1 MGEVKKLL
9 IVDDQPEIREL
20 VRETLGVSLY
30 TIFEADSGT
39 KALEIAEKEK
49 PDLIIMDIM
58 MPGELDGLQ
67 TLKILRSRDETK
79 NCRVI
84 FLTARGQDADVRRG
98 LESGALEYLIKPFSP
113 IKLISKVESL
123 LEVD

>member
-1 MGEVKKLL
+1 MSEMKKLL

-20 VRETLGVSLY
+20 VRETLGTHLY
-30 TIFEADSGT
+30 HIFEAYNGAR
-39 KALEIAEKEK
+39 ALEIAKKER

-67 TLKILRSRDETK
+67 TLKVLRSLDAIK
-79 NCRVI
+79 DCRVI
-84 FLTARGQDADVRRG
+84 FLTARGQEVDIQQG
-98 LESGALEYLIKPFSP
+98 LEAGALEYLIKPFSP